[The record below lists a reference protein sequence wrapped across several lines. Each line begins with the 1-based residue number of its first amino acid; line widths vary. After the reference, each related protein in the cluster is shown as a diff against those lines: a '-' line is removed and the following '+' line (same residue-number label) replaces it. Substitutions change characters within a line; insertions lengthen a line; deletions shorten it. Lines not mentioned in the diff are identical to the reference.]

1 VEWDRWRGAVRQA
14 GRGLVQAVL
23 SPVAC
28 IPLLIASALS
38 IAFLLLGVGVFL
50 TPPALLAV
58 RRLAQLQRRW
68 AQQWSGVQI
77 AAPYRPLPAN
87 TENGLIGRL
96 QRCRWLLTDPA
107 TWRDL
112 LWTLA
117 NIPVGLVLGIF
128 PAALLIQ
135 GAEFIGQSAATYPFY
150 QHSLVLIPAGLAA
163 GLAALAA
170 GSYGA
175 PWILKAHAQFCAILL
190 APTRGQLTESRAQVR
205 DTAAAELRRIERDL
219 HDGPQARLAALG
231 MNIGLAE
238 QLVREQPDQAIELLI
253 EARMASDQ
261 ALAELRR
268 LVRGILPPVLAE
280 RGLDGAVRA
289 LAVALPLPV
298 DVDIDLAVPLGAPQE
313 SALYFAIAEALAN
326 VVKHSQATRAWVRIR
341 DGSTVVGDDGAGG
354 ADPAKGTGLTGLRA
368 RLAAFDGTVTV
379 TSPPGGPTIL
389 SMELPCAS

>member
-1 VEWDRWRGAVRQA
+1 VGFDWWRRAWRQA
-14 GRGLVQAVL
+14 GRGLAQAVL
-23 SPVAC
+23 SQLAC
-28 IPLLIASALS
+28 IPLLIASVLS
-38 IAFLLLGVGVFL
+38 IAFLLLGFGVFL
-50 TPPALLAV
+50 TPPVLLRV
-58 RRLAQLQRRW
+58 RSLAQRQRRW
-68 AQQWSGVQI
+68 AWQWSGVQI
-77 AAPYRPLPAN
+77 AAPYRPQPAN
-87 TENGLIGRL
+87 QETGLIGQLR
-96 QRCRWLLTDPA
+96 RCRWLLTDPA

-112 LWTLA
+112 LWNLA
-117 NIPVGLVLGIF
+117 NIPVGLVLGLI
-128 PAALLIQ
+128 PMALLVQ
-135 GAEFIGQSAATYPFY
+135 GIEFIGQSAATYPFY
-150 QHSLVLIPAGLAA
+150 QHSVELIPAGLAA

-175 PWILKAHAQFCAILL
+175 PWILKTHAQFCAILL

-238 QLVREQPDQAIELLI
+238 QLVRDQPDQAIELLI

-289 LAVALPLPV
+289 LAVSLPLPV
-298 DVDIDLAVPLGAPQE
+298 DVDIELTVPLSAPQE

-341 DGSTVVGDDGAGG
+341 DGSIVIGDDGTGG

-368 RLAAFDGTVTV
+368 RLAAYDGTVTI
-379 TSPPGGPTIL
+379 TSPLGGPTIL
-389 SMELPCAS
+389 TMELPCAS